1 VIAACSRTA
10 PPHRVHPHPPSTTTL
25 ALRRPALILS
35 VFALA
40 ACPRKPTPAATETA
54 PRTDAAP
61 AMSASDAAASAPTAP
76 ENFLAAIRG
85 TMLRRAIPMLFPGA
99 PPEQVVT
106 QGIPQLTSGVGAN
119 ASSIDADSPFAV
131 VAVVNEGASGDEA
144 ASPTWLA
151 AWPLK
156 PGAGVT
162 VEAREGRGWRVFSD
176 GVFAPTAA
184 DAGAN
189 AEQQCW
195 VARRQP
201 VGWSLLCGPREI
213 LPRVAAYLRH
223 LGASAPDNAAI
234 LDVDVRAGILGRFA
248 RRQLAEIDRQAPPR
262 GDTSPE
268 MTLRRQAFEQVR
280 RQASL
285 ITALATD
292 IDTVRGALT
301 QDENTMHL
309 RLTATMA
316 RASSDATR
324 ALVQSS
330 AGRQAPGDLLTSLP
344 ANVQAWIVSGF
355 DEAQVTAAVGPR
367 APDVMVAAQAGPE
380 FARVKMLLEQV
391 TNVTPPGTRVDAFTP
406 DEGHT
411 MLRVIRRADAERFV
425 DDFRVAVQSVPARP
439 IGPGQT
445 LRDMA
450 VSMPT
455 PGITGHVLRLGQ
467 NLRVPPGARLTPEQR
482 DELQRSLLLVGEG
495 DKLVVVQGRDPIARY
510 RAWQAQGAARLTAT
524 ATADAVMSG
533 RINMHAFAPFFYGQS
548 VGGLPPDEPGGMDF
562 SVVVRRQGEGATLT
576 LQADAPIG
584 VATGLR
590 QLYAVIEDQRMRA
603 MQQQMEAMRRA
614 QQQQQQMQ
622 QMQRGGPPSGGPAI
636 DPNNLPEPPQIQLR
650 PN

>member
-1 VIAACSRTA
+1 MN
-10 PPHRVHPHPPSTTTL
+10 L
-25 ALRRPALILS
+25 ALRRSALSLS
-35 VFALA
+35 VIALA
-40 ACPRKPTPAATETA
+40 GCPRKPTAPATEVA
-54 PRTDAAP
+54 PVTDAAV
-61 AMSASDAAASAPTAP
+61 ASAQDAASLTPTAP
-76 ENFLAAIRG
+76 DNLLAAVRG
-85 TMLRRAIPMLFPGA
+85 TMLRRAIPMLFPG
-99 PPEQVVT
+99 PSPDEVVT
-106 QGIPQLTSGVGAN
+106 QGIPQLTRGVGAN
-119 ASSIDADSPFAV
+119 VSKIDLDSPFAV
-131 VAVVNEGASGDEA
+131 VAVVNEGGAGDES

-162 VEAREGRGWRVFSD
+162 VEAREGRGWRTFAE
-176 GVFAPTAA
+176 GVYAPTAA

-189 AEQQCW
+189 DEQQCW
-195 VARRQP
+195 VARRLP
-201 VGWSLLCGPREI
+201 VGWSLLCGPREV
-213 LPRVAAYLRH
+213 LPRVVGYLRN

-262 GDTSPE
+262 GDSSPE

-301 QDENTMHL
+301 QDENAMHL

-316 RASSDATR
+316 RATSDATR
-324 ALVQSS
+324 ALIQSS
-330 AGRQAPGDLLTSLP
+330 AGRQAPSELLTSLP
-344 ANVQAWIVSGF
+344 SNAQAWIVSGF

-367 APDVMVAAQAGPE
+367 APDAMIAAQAGPE

-391 TNVTPPGTRVDAFTP
+391 TNVTPPATRVDAFTP
-406 DEGHT
+406 EEGHT
-411 MLRVIRRADAERFV
+411 MLRVIRRPDAERFV
-425 DDFRVAVQSVPARP
+425 DDFRVAVQSIPSRP
-439 IGPGQT
+439 IAPGQT

-467 NLRVPPGARLTPEQR
+467 NLRVPPGTRLTPEQR
-482 DELQRSLLLVGEG
+482 DDLQRSLLIVGQG
-495 DKLVVVQGRDPIARY
+495 DRLIVAQGRDPVARY
-510 RAWQAQGAARLTAT
+510 RAWQAEGAARLA
-524 ATADAVMSG
+524 ASVAADAVMAG
-533 RINMHAFAPFFYGQS
+533 RINMQSFAPFFYGQS
-548 VGGLPPDEPGGMDF
+548 VGGLPPGETAGLDF

-590 QLYAVIEDQRMRA
+590 QLYAMIEQQRMMA

-622 QMQRGGPPSGGPAI
+622 RAAPPSGGGPSL